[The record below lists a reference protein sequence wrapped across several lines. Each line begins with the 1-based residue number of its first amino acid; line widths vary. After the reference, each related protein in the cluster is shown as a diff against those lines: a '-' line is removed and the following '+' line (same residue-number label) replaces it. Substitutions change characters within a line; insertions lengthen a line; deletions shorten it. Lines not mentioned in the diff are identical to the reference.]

1 MHRSLSAGIF
11 FSVAA
16 NIAVKLLWRS
26 SLPLFEAESQMKTLM
41 KIAMSLG
48 LGLSLVALPV
58 QSIAALQQG
67 AKAPDFTLNAAQGGK
82 PFSLSLKQT
91 LRKGPVV
98 LYFFPA
104 AFTSGCT
111 VEAHLFAEAS
121 PDFNRLGARVV
132 GVTAGNIE
140 RVAEFSKSECRD
152 KFAVAADPGAKVAAQ
167 YDTANRAADGRMLSN
182 RTSFVIAPNGTILL
196 SYTDSK
202 PQAHIEKTMAA
213 VRAWKAKQ
221 R

>member
-1 MHRSLSAGIF
+1 
-11 FSVAA
+11 
-16 NIAVKLLWRS
+16 
-26 SLPLFEAESQMKTLM
+26 MKTLT
-41 KIAMSLG
+41 KIAISFG
-48 LGLSLVALPV
+48 LCLSMAVIPA
-58 QSIAALQQG
+58 QGIAALQQG
-67 AKAPDFTLNAAQGGK
+67 TKAPDFTLSAAQGGK

-91 LRKGPVV
+91 LKKGAVV

-104 AFTSGCT
+104 AFTPGCT
-111 VEAHLFAEAS
+111 MEAHLFAES
-121 PDFNRLGARVV
+121 SDDFNRLGARVV
-132 GVTAGNIE
+132 GVTAGNID

-152 KFAVAADPGAKVAAQ
+152 KFAVAADPDAKIAAK
-167 YDTANRAADGRMLSN
+167 YDTVLRRPNQPAISS

-213 VRAWKAKQ
+213 VRAWKARQ

>member
-1 MHRSLSAGIF
+1 
-11 FSVAA
+11 
-16 NIAVKLLWRS
+16 
-26 SLPLFEAESQMKTLM
+26 MKILM

-48 LGLSLVALPV
+48 LGLSLTAIPV
-58 QSIAALQQG
+58 QSLAALQQG

-91 LRKGPVV
+91 LRNGPIV

-104 AFTSGCT
+104 AFTPGCT
-111 VEAHLFAEAS
+111 MEAHLFAEANS
-121 PDFNRLGARVV
+121 EFNQLGARVI
-132 GVTAGNIE
+132 GVTAGNID
-140 RVAEFSKSECRD
+140 RVAEFSKSECRS
-152 KFAVAADPGAKVAAQ
+152 KFAVAADPGARVAAQ
-167 YDTANRAADGRMLSN
+167 YDAAIRGPGQTMISS

-196 SYTDSK
+196 SYTDRS

-213 VRAWKAKQ
+213 VRAWNATH